1 MSLASKLFSGD
12 PKLDAAAV
20 SDPAHILQGA
30 SGPHVAKIQQ
40 ALIQLDGASIVA
52 DGKYGPGT
60 AAAVSAFKQK
70 RSILNLA
77 GKIDN
82 IVGKK
87 TIAALDAEMLAKEG
101 RGGAGNVGAV
111 GAGGRRLG
119 VNTVGNDPLETPVPF
134 GPSLPPL
141 FPTAPALV
149 VVPFPPNAAQFVL
162 AQEFDDANSEDLKF
176 NDPAFPLQTTAE
188 ILITS
193 TMEIGEAV
201 SFLIPKEVKRQALMR
216 SELAVAGSDALR
228 LVSLFV
234 RNSFTPSAASFG
246 TIFDV
251 GTDLSNRVRNS
262 AEFKKEHE
270 GVRSDIDKALK
281 RQFLT
286 GTIDF
291 NKMKGVPQRDPKFKV
306 PSFLGTPKGA
316 GVGVEE
322 PARVGFSVT
331 SSFGL
336 GALIGDFQGCKV
348 VLKSFIVDQSRSTYR
363 ATIRYEF
370 VEHFGLDNSDVN
382 PLSSLGHGTP
392 GQVAFW
398 LLQHK
403 SRPGHM
409 PFRYLVIVEQ
419 EITGSL
425 DPSLS
430 NPPGRGPSR

>member
-1 MSLASKLFSGD
+1 MALQSQLFRGDTKLE
-12 PKLDAAAV
+12 AAAV
-20 SDPAHILQGA
+20 SDPGHIVPGA
-30 SGPHVAKIQQ
+30 SGPHVAKIQS
-40 ALIQLDGASIVA
+40 ALFQLDGANLTQ
-52 DGKYGPGT
+52 DGIYGQGT
-60 AAAVSAFKQK
+60 ASAVSSFKQK
-70 RSILNLA
+70 RQILNTQ
-77 GKIDN
+77 GKIDD

-87 TIAALDAEMLAKEG
+87 TMAALDGEMLAKE
-101 RGGAGNVGAV
+101 RGGAK
-111 GAGGRRLG
+111 GGGSRGRLG
-119 VNTVGNDPLETPVPF
+119 FGIVGDGTSPTP
-134 GPSLPPL
+134 
-141 FPTAPALV
+141 LV
-149 VVPFPPNAAQFVL
+149 VVPFPTNSPQFVL
-162 AQEFDDANSEDLKF
+162 AEEFDDANSEDLKF
-176 NDPAFPLQTTAE
+176 NDPPFPLQTTAE
-188 ILITS
+188 VLITS
-193 TMEIGEAV
+193 TMEIGEAI

-216 SELAVAGSDALR
+216 LELAVAGSDALR

-234 RNSFTPSAASFG
+234 RNAFTPSAASFG
-246 TIFDV
+246 TIFGV

-281 RQFLT
+281 KQFIT

-291 NKMKGVPQRDPKFKV
+291 NKMKGGEQRDTKFKV
-306 PSFLGTPKGA
+306 PDFIGAKKGA
-316 GVGVEE
+316 GEGVEE

-348 VLKSFIVDQSRSTYR
+348 VLKSFDVDQSRNTYR

-419 EITGSL
+419 EIAGSL
-425 DPSLS
+425 DPLLS
-430 NPPGRGPSR
+430 DPPGRVPSR

>member
-1 MSLASKLFSGD
+1 MALQSKLLGGD
-12 PKLDAAAV
+12 SKLEAAAL
-20 SDPAHILQGA
+20 SDPAHILPGT
-30 SGPHVAKIQQ
+30 SGPHVGKIQQ
-40 ALIQLDGASIVA
+40 ALIQLDGAA
-52 DGKYGPGT
+52 MTPDGVYGKGT
-60 AAAVSAFKQK
+60 AAAVIAFKTK
-70 RSILNLA
+70 RQILNFA
-77 GKIDN
+77 AKIDD

-87 TIAALDAEMLAKEG
+87 TIAALDSEMIAKE
-101 RGGAGNVGAV
+101 RGSAS
-111 GAGGRRLG
+111 GGGSRGRLG
-119 VNTVGNDPLETPVPF
+119 FAIVGDGTL
-134 GPSLPPL
+134 S
-141 FPTAPALV
+141 APLV
-149 VVPFPPNAAQFVL
+149 VVPFPANAAPFIL
-162 AQEFDDANSEDLKF
+162 AEEFDDANSEDLKF
-176 NDPAFPLQTTAE
+176 NDPPFPLQTTAE
-188 ILITS
+188 VLITS
-193 TMEIGEAV
+193 AMEIGEVV

-216 SELAVAGSDALR
+216 LELAVAGSDALR

-251 GTDLSNRVRNS
+251 GTDLSNRVRNT

-270 GVRSDIDKALK
+270 GIRSDIDKALK
-281 RQFLT
+281 RQFIT

-291 NKMKGVPQRDPKFKV
+291 NKMKGLKQRDPKFKV
-306 PSFLGTPKGA
+306 PDFLGSPKGA
-316 GVGVEE
+316 GLGVEE
-322 PARVGFSVT
+322 PARVGFSVF

-348 VLKSFIVDQSRSTYR
+348 VLKSFDVDQTKNTYQ

-382 PLSSLGHGTP
+382 PLSSPGHGTP

-425 DPSLS
+425 DPALS
-430 NPPGRGPSR
+430 DPPGRGPSR